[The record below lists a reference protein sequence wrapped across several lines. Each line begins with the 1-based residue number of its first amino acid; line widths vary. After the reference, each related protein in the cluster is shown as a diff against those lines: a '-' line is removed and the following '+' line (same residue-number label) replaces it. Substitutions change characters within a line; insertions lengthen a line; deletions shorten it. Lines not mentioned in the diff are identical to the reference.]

1 MSWARTAAAR
11 AGALGLAAGAMG
23 IGVAHAAAD
32 DKYFDPEAL
41 ERGAKALREIQSSP
55 FAKKVR
61 LGSLPPPPPPAGC
74 LRRARL
80 PAPSLA
86 APPSAAPHAMSHRC
100 LSRSRRRSRLSRRS

>member
-41 ERGAKALREIQSSP
+41 ERGAKALREIQGSP

-61 LGSLPPPPPPAGC
+61 
-74 LRRARL
+74 RRRRCRRRL
-80 PAPSLA
+80 PAA
-86 APPSAAPHAMSHRC
+86 CR
-100 LSRSRRRSRLSRRS
+100 